1 MFACGHGLVNFLPG
15 RCVPSSLG
23 RYCFLHAGFPC
34 CLSTNACAD
43 GQGSF
48 LQAALPKAANVRR
61 SRACFAKHY
70 WYCDQRALDAAGR
83 RDCKFVWL
91 ARTFQSGGSCNTD
104 GAAELPL
111 MQTEGSI
118 IQHPP
123 DASVK
128 QLLR

>member
-48 LQAALPKAANVRR
+48 LQAALPI
-61 SRACFAKHY
+61 
-70 WYCDQRALDAAGR
+70 DAA
-83 RDCKFVWL
+83 
-91 ARTFQSGGSCNTD
+91 
-104 GAAELPL
+104 
-111 MQTEGSI
+111 
-118 IQHPP
+118 
-123 DASVK
+123 ASV
-128 QLLR
+128 LRGIIGIVISELWMPLEAEIASLFG